1 MPGISRACNST
12 QTVYFFT
19 RLFQKCSAM
28 NLPKV
33 VIKDNYADFLE
44 GKEVEATIISNKQ
57 PVEKGMHV
65 MGFHNSIA
73 VNTGFTVPKEK
84 QAHYIGVEGMVTEID
99 YNKSADHKTPH
110 IKVVKV

>member
-1 MPGISRACNST
+1 
-12 QTVYFFT
+12 
-19 RLFQKCSAM
+19 M

-33 VIKDNYADFLE
+33 IIKDNYTDYLN
-44 GKEVEATIISNKQ
+44 GKEVEATIVSNKQ

-84 QAHYIGVEGMVTEID
+84 QAHYIGVEGMVTDID
-99 YNKSADHKTPH
+99 YNSSPDDNTPH
-110 IKVVKV
+110 IRIVKV